1 MMEWK
6 EKANLKNWNYCR
18 ENKSSNSSNQ
28 YLLKTLSWTWKWG
41 DLGGRGQQNKS
52 CNHFIT
58 WFVLVMV
65 YSELFWNHLRSISG
79 LSKWVIVPMLFQNSS
94 YLSCHV
100 LHVATTLLTYLLL
113 VTVSVC
119 RTVLVAQ
126 SCLTLCD
133 PTNCSLPGFSVH
145 GILQAKILEWI
156 AIPFSRGTSQP
167 RDRTLVSCLAGRFFT
182 IWATKR
188 SPILSGLLLQG
199 GLVFTQ
205 LVLSSQRTPPNK
217 DKTLCES
224 TSGSWLNH

>member
-1 MMEWK
+1 MEVW
-6 EKANLKNWNYCR
+6 WF
-18 ENKSSNSSNQ
+18 
-28 YLLKTLSWTWKWG
+28 
-41 DLGGRGQQNKS
+41 GGRWTTNKS

-65 YSELFWNHLRSISG
+65 YSELFWNHLRSITG

-100 LHVATTLLTYLLL
+100 LHVATTLLTYLLV

-167 RDRTLVSCLAGRFFT
+167 RDRTLVSCLAGKFIT
-182 IWATKR
+182 IWATGKSR
-188 SPILSGLLLQG
+188 IL
-199 GLVFTQ
+199 
-205 LVLSSQRTPPNK
+205 
-217 DKTLCES
+217 
-224 TSGSWLNH
+224 

>member
-1 MMEWK
+1 MEMGWF
-6 EKANLKNWNYCR
+6 
-18 ENKSSNSSNQ
+18 
-28 YLLKTLSWTWKWG
+28 
-41 DLGGRGQQNKS
+41 GGRWTTDKS

-58 WFVLVMV
+58 WFVSVMV
-65 YSELFWNHLRSISG
+65 YSELFWNHLRSIAG

-100 LHVATTLLTYLLL
+100 LHVATTLLKYLLL

-133 PTNCSLPGFSVH
+133 PMDCSLPGFSVH
-145 GILQAKILEWI
+145 GILQAGILEWT

-167 RDRTLVSCLAGRFFT
+167 RDQTLVSCLAGRFFT
-182 IWATKR
+182 VWATGKR

-205 LVLSSQRTPPNK
+205 LALPPQRTPPNK
-217 DKTLCES
+217 D
-224 TSGSWLNH
+224 

>member
-1 MMEWK
+1 MEVW
-6 EKANLKNWNYCR
+6 WF
-18 ENKSSNSSNQ
+18 
-28 YLLKTLSWTWKWG
+28 
-41 DLGGRGQQNKS
+41 GGRWTTNKS

-65 YSELFWNHLRSISG
+65 YSELFWNHLRSITG

-100 LHVATTLLTYLLL
+100 LHVATTLLTYLLA

-167 RDRTLVSCLAGRFFT
+167 RDRTLVSWLIGRFFT
-182 IWATKR
+182 IWATEKR

-205 LVLSSQRTPPNK
+205 LALPPQRTPPNK
-217 DKTLCES
+217 D
-224 TSGSWLNH
+224 